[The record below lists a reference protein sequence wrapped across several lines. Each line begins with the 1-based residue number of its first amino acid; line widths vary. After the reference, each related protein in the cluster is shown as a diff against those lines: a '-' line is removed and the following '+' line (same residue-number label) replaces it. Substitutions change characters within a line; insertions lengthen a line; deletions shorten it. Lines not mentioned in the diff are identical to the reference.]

1 MNPKNEIK
9 MEERNFG
16 ATITAIGCRH
26 MEQMTVV
33 RMAIIRQMSH
43 QMDQEAQ
50 VKSVILQLSM
60 KVFKETQ
67 TNKGKMILQVLPSWE
82 EDGNSKAEC
91 DNLVEGGG

>member
-1 MNPKNEIK
+1 MNLKNEIET
-9 MEERNFG
+9 EERNFG
-16 ATITAIGCRH
+16 ATITAVGRRH

-33 RMAIIRQMSH
+33 RMAIIKQMSH

-50 VKSVILQLSM
+50 VKLILQLQM

-67 TNKGKMILQVLPSWE
+67 TNEGKMILQVLPSWE

-91 DNLVEGGG
+91 DNSVEGGG